1 MFEFMFFTF
10 TSQTNKIVV
19 CVHEVLVCGLVVV
32 ALDAIR
38 VEALSNGGGVVE
50 PGARPPREGVATSA
64 MTFGKAARLRSRSK
78 RAAQSA
84 TTRVAAM
91 SSFASAICSLPTV
104 APGRSSKG

>member
-1 MFEFMFFTF
+1 M
-10 TSQTNKIVV
+10 V
-19 CVHEVLVCGLVVV
+19 CVHEVLVRGLVVV

-38 VEALSNGGGVVE
+38 VEALSNGGGVE
-50 PGARPPREGVATSA
+50 PGARPPREGMATSA

-84 TTRVAAM
+84 TTRVALM